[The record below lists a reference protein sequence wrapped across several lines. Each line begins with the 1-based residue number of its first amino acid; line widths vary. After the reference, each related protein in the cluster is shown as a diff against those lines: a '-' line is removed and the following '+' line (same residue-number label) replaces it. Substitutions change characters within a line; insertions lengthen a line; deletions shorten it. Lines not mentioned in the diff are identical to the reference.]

1 MTCRVCGGECPAHV
15 TFCASCL
22 LDLWIEAEREVRHE
36 MIELFQSELNEP
48 TAKIWE
54 RING

>member
-1 MTCRVCGGECPAHV
+1 MTCRACGGECPSHV

-36 MIELFQSELNEP
+36 MIELFASQLNEP

>member
-1 MTCRVCGGECPAHV
+1 MCRVCGGECSV
-15 TFCASCL
+15 RTTFCDSCL
-22 LDLWIEAEREVRHE
+22 LDLWIEAQREVRHE
-36 MIELFQSELNEP
+36 MIELFTSELKEP